1 MVFVLSWWL
10 GLYLLARGPGKP
22 VLVLAAV
29 RLCTTPDQPL
39 RATAPAAGYA

>member
-1 MVFVLSWWL
+1 MLSWWL

-22 VLVLAAV
+22 VLELAAV

-39 RATAPAAGYA
+39 QRATAPAAGYA